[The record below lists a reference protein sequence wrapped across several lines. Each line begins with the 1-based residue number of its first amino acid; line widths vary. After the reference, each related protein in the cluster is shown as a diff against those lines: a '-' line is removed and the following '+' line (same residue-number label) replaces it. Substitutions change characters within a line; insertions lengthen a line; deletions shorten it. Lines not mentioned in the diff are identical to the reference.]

1 MGSSVN
7 LRWSRVA
14 NLVPVLFGITLVSF
28 LLLRL
33 VPGDPA
39 QQILGNRYTPEAA
52 AGIRRTLGLDRPLLE
67 QYWMF
72 LKGAMTGSF
81 GESYQYH
88 RPVGELLLDRTGA
101 SLMLVGLTAVFCAA
115 LSIPLGIWAAV
126 RRGGLV
132 DQATRVL
139 FTLGFA
145 LPAFLVGIVLILV
158 FGLTLGWAPI
168 GGYGTGVASHLGH
181 LVLPALTLAIP
192 FSTVLVRSLRS
203 STITV
208 LEADFVTIAR
218 LKGISESRILL
229 RHVLRNAI
237 GPVAVVF
244 GINLAFLVG
253 GTVVVEN
260 VFSIPGLGSLL
271 VGAVSTRDYP
281 VVQAVALV
289 LAVFVVLVNL
299 LTDVVHGLLD
309 PRLAAGVQ
317 R

>member
-1 MGSSVN
+1 MGSLN
-7 LRWSRVA
+7 LRWSRVG
-14 NLVPVLFGITLVSF
+14 NLLPVLFGITLVSF

-39 QQILGNRYTPEAA
+39 QQILGNRYTPA
-52 AGIRRTLGLDRPLLE
+52 AGAQIRHGLGLDRSIAT
-67 QYWMF
+67 QYWLF
-72 LKGAMTGSF
+72 VKGAVTGSF

-88 RPVGELLLDRTGA
+88 RPVGQLLLDRTGA
-101 SLMLVGLTAVFCAA
+101 SLLLVGCTALLCGAI
-115 LSIPLGIWAAV
+115 SIPLGLWAAV

-132 DQATRVL
+132 DQGARVF

-158 FGLTLGWAPI
+158 FGLKLGWAPI
-168 GGYGTGVASHLGH
+168 GGYGTGLTGHLGH
-181 LVLPALTLAIP
+181 LVLPAFTLAIP
-192 FSTVLVRSLRS
+192 FSTVLVRSLRA
-203 STITV
+203 STISV
-208 LEADFVTIAR
+208 LESDFVTIAR
-218 LKGISESRILL
+218 LKGIAESRVLL

-237 GPVAVVF
+237 SPVAVVF

-253 GTVVVEN
+253 GTVIVEN

-289 LAVFVVLVNL
+289 LAVFVLLVNL
-299 LTDVVHGLLD
+299 LTDVVHGVLD
-309 PRLAAGVQ
+309 PRLTVAVE

>member
-1 MGSSVN
+1 MGSVN
-7 LRWSRVA
+7 LRWSRVG
-14 NLVPVLFGITLVSF
+14 NLLPVLFGITLVSF

-39 QQILGNRYTPEAA
+39 QQILGNRYTPAA
-52 AGIRRTLGLDRPLLE
+52 AAEIRHGLGLDRPFLE
-67 QYWMF
+67 QYWHF
-72 LKGAMTGSF
+72 LTGAVTGSF

-88 RPVGELLLDRTGA
+88 RPVGQLLLERTVP
-101 SLMLVGLTAVFCAA
+101 SLMLVGFTALLCGAI
-115 LSIPLGIWAAV
+115 SIPLGLWAAV

-132 DQATRVL
+132 DQGTRVF
-139 FTLGFA
+139 FTLGYA

-158 FGLTLGWAPI
+158 FGLKLGWAPI
-168 GGYGTGVASHLGH
+168 GGYGTGFGSHLDH
-181 LVLPALTLAIP
+181 LALPALTLAIP
-192 FSTVLVRSLRS
+192 FSTVLVRSLRA

-208 LEADFVTIAR
+208 LESDFVTIAR
-218 LKGISESRILL
+218 LKGISESRVLL

-237 GPVAVVF
+237 SPVIVVF

-289 LAVFVVLVNL
+289 LAIFVILVNL
-299 LTDVVHGLLD
+299 VTDVVHGVLD
-309 PRLAAGVQ
+309 PRLTVGVE

>member
-1 MGSSVN
+1 VGSVN

-14 NLVPVLFGITLVSF
+14 NLLPVLFGITLVSF

-52 AGIRRTLGLDRPLLE
+52 EGIRKGLGLDRPLLE
-67 QYWMF
+67 QYGLF
-72 LKGAMTGSF
+72 LKGVATGSF
-81 GESYQYH
+81 GESYQYR
-88 RPVGELLLDRTGA
+88 RPVGELLLDRTAA
-101 SLMLVGLTAVFCAA
+101 SLMLVGLTAFFCAA
-115 LSIPLGIWAAV
+115 LSIPIGLWAAV

-132 DQATRVL
+132 DQGTRVF
-139 FTLGFA
+139 FTLGYA
-145 LPAFLVGIVLILV
+145 LPAFLIGVLFILV
-158 FGLTLGWAPI
+158 FGLKLGWAPI
-168 GGYGTGVASHLGH
+168 GGYGTGFTSHLGH

-192 FSTVLVRSLRS
+192 FSTVLVRSLRA

-208 LEADFVTIAR
+208 LDSDFVTIAR
-218 LKGISESRILL
+218 LKGISEARIMS

-237 GPVAVVF
+237 SPVAVVF

-260 VFSIPGLGSLL
+260 VFSIPGLGTLL

-299 LTDVVHGLLD
+299 LTDVVHGVLD
-309 PRLAAGVQ
+309 PRLTVGVQ